1 MELYLLSALSAATDA
16 EFNRNAWIDNLLT
29 SLEIFWKGMLAI
41 VIVIGIIIAV
51 TYILLKISER
61 RKNDGK
67 DNDKQ

>member
-16 EFNRNAWIDNLLT
+16 DNRNAWIDNLLT
-29 SLEIFWKGMLAI
+29 SLDIFWKGMLAI

>member
-16 EFNRNAWIDNLLT
+16 DNRNAWIDNLLT
-29 SLEIFWKGMLAI
+29 SLDIFWKGMLAI

-51 TYILLKISER
+51 TYVLLKISER